1 MVLTNL
7 FQSPLFQTLRKCG
20 DPHDPNDP
28 SPLCLRSKRAVNTVS
43 HIPASTLQQKIPLP
57 IPTPV
62 CWYLQTCFQ
71 SPLSRTLRKCGDP
84 HDPNDPSPPCLC
96 SKRAVNTISH
106 IPASTVQQ
114 KIPLPIPTPLCWFLQ
129 TCFQSPLSRTLRKC
143 GDPHDPNDPRLCL
156 CSIPTSLD
164 LFRSAMNTISHNYA
178 GLNRSPSPYPYSS
191 LLLLTNLFSVPAL
204 SDP

>member
-1 MVLTNL
+1 MVQKCCEHHITHAGLNIATEIPL
-7 FQSPLFQTLRKCG
+7 PIPPPVCWLLQTCFSSRILGLLQSVATPMTATTPVFACV
-20 DPHDPNDP
+20 P
-28 SPLCLRSKRAVNTVS
+28 LRSMVNTVS
-43 HIPASTLQQKIPLP
+43 HIPASTL
-57 IPTPV
+57 
-62 CWYLQTCFQ
+62 
-71 SPLSRTLRKCGDP
+71 
-84 HDPNDPSPPCLC
+84 
-96 SKRAVNTISH
+96 
-106 IPASTVQQ
+106 QQ

-143 GDPHDPNDPRLCL
+143 GDPHDPNDPTLCL

-178 GLNRSPSPYPYSS
+178 GLSRSPSPYPYSS